1 MPNTHPTIDRRTHPC
16 SRQACCRTWDVRRF
30 QREAAAC
37 QAGGCVPGG
46 VVVRVPEACAAGSRG
61 RHGGWGGELAEA
73 QAGCLTGVC
82 TLAACELGAVVG
94 TIGFVVEWQ
103 WELVGAAGV
112 GPGLFIF
119 WVPEIVSK
127 AELVGGGRRRELGET
142 EACDPSHG
150 P

>member
-1 MPNTHPTIDRRTHPC
+1 MLSYVGRPPVPK
-16 SRQACCRTWDVRRF
+16 
-30 QREAAAC
+30 EAAAC

-82 TLAACELGAVVG
+82 TLAACELGAELG
-94 TIGFVVEWQ
+94 RSALLLNGNGSLLEQPASDQGFSYFGYQ
-103 WELVGAAGV
+103 KL
-112 GPGLFIF
+112 
-119 WVPEIVSK
+119 VSK

>member
-1 MPNTHPTIDRRTHPC
+1 
-16 SRQACCRTWDVRRF
+16 
-30 QREAAAC
+30 
-37 QAGGCVPGG
+37 
-46 VVVRVPEACAAGSRG
+46 VRVPEACAAGSRG

-119 WVPEIVSK
+119 RVPEIGL
-127 AELVGGGRRRELGET
+127 EGRVGGRWAEKGAGRDRSL
-142 EACDPSHG
+142 
-150 P
+150 